1 MEEQKTKEEIVAEI
15 YSLAKDALL
24 LVENDE
30 SDEFN
35 RILYGLKD
43 AYEEYRD

>member
-1 MEEQKTKEEIVAEI
+1 MPEKNKDEIVAKI

-24 LVENDE
+24 LVDPECEEAGEIN
-30 SDEFN
+30 
-35 RILYGLKD
+35 YALKD